1 MELKPVFLAHCA
13 PLAYWCPSCISTGCL
28 REPGRKLGAN
38 VISLTSE
45 SAVVL
50 PKPKQTLLP
59 LLVVLFLISYGL
71 MAMLVVEQGRTIDS
85 QRTLIRQLVSDSS
98 ELSQMKGKAAMDQYA
113 ATHPKQ
119 KAPAQVQP
127 QQQAP
132 AAPATPQAS
141 DKNTN
146 GTAKFRKPLPQ
157 RPSQEGQEMADE
169 RRSSKSI

>member
-1 MELKPVFLAHCA
+1 M
-13 PLAYWCPSCISTGCL
+13 
-28 REPGRKLGAN
+28 
-38 VISLTSE
+38 
-45 SAVVL
+45 VL

-85 QRTLIRQLVSDSS
+85 QRTLIRQLFTDSS
-98 ELSQMKGKAAMDQYA
+98 ELSHMKGKAVQEQYA
-113 ATHPKQ
+113 AQQHAKQ
-119 KAPAQVQP
+119 KPPAQVQP
-127 QQQAP
+127 QQQVP